1 MHRRGKRSYTGRTP
15 LRTQGNKNT
24 QENLNCEKNKRNIK
38 KKSGQKS
45 QLIRM
50 MSLQVTERIEGVYMY
65 VYSDSMQY
73 IVSGQM
79 IDHR

>member
-15 LRTQGNKNT
+15 LRTQGNKHT
-24 QENLNCEKNKRNIK
+24 QENLNCEKEKNKRNIK

-73 IVSGQM
+73 IVRG
-79 IDHR
+79 